1 MNAGYEFPVSFC
13 TVQNP
18 MVLPT
23 VGGLSFHLD
32 LQNQDNPRQAY
43 PRPVAQVILDFT
55 KLSIEI
61 NHHRGFGNT
70 LV

>member
-13 TVQNP
+13 TVQDP
-18 MVLPT
+18 MV
-23 VGGLSFHLD
+23 LSFHLD

-43 PRPVAQVILDFT
+43 PRPVAHVILDFT

-61 NHHRGFGNT
+61 HHHRGFGNT